1 MLPSCPAKRFKPL
14 LFMLPL
20 ILFSFITVTAH
31 AGDLAAVLKAG
42 KLRHL
47 GIPYANFITQEQSGL
62 DVELMQAFSRHLGVE
77 YELVESNWQNIIP
90 DLTGKIVKPR
100 GDDIVIEG
108 DAPVKGDVIATGF
121 TILAWR
127 KKIVDFSEAT
137 FPSGVWLIARSD
149 APITPISPTGDT
161 GRDIMDV
168 KERMKGISIL
178 TLKDSCLDADLYGL
192 GETGASVRMF
202 PADRSLDEMIPSV
215 MAQMANAALI
225 DVPVALVGLSNWP
238 GKIKVIGPIS
248 ETQEMAA
255 AFSKT
260 SPNLQR
266 EFAFFFKKF
275 KESGKY
281 KALVSKYYPAVF
293 IYYPDFLK

>member
-1 MLPSCPAKRFKPL
+1 
-14 LFMLPL
+14 
-20 ILFSFITVTAH
+20 
-31 AGDLAAVLKAG
+31 
-42 KLRHL
+42 
-47 GIPYANFITQEQSGL
+47 
-62 DVELMQAFSRHLGVE
+62 
-77 YELVESNWQNIIP
+77 
-90 DLTGKIVKPR
+90 
-100 GDDIVIEG
+100 
-108 DAPVKGDVIATGF
+108 
-121 TILAWR
+121 
-127 KKIVDFSEAT
+127 
-137 FPSGVWLIARSD
+137 
-149 APITPISPTGDT
+149 
-161 GRDIMDV
+161 MDV

-202 PADRSLDEMIPSV
+202 PVDRSLDEMIPSV
-215 MAQMANAALI
+215 MAQIADAALI

-275 KESGKY
+275 KESGQY
-281 KALVSKYYPAVF
+281 KTLVSKYYPAVF
-293 IYYPDFLK
+293 IYYPDFLN